1 MGRADQQVMVR
12 EKVEQDWFDMVAHAV
27 ELNSLVVV
35 DVEVL
40 GLSHCEHLVILQEAN
55 VTNLFLCLE
64 LGH

>member
-1 MGRADQQVMVR
+1 MVR

-27 ELNSLVVV
+27 EFNSLVVV

-40 GLSHCEHLVILQEAN
+40 GLSYCEHLVILQEAN